1 MISLFLCIVSSF
13 AFEMLNFRLFEN
25 FDKNNDGI
33 ITHSQFIEGL
43 NRAFVAEVSDKQG
56 VEYDKVETNNFGRE
70 FLGEKKSDGRV
81 YLTDVKRWISSGEL
95 VKAFKEWKIINGE
108 GEEHLDPKHKHEM
121 RDRKYFR
128 KAPMMKRN
136 KKDL

>member
-43 NRAFVAEVSDKQG
+43 NRAFVAEVSDK
-56 VEYDKVETNNFGRE
+56 
-70 FLGEKKSDGRV
+70 
-81 YLTDVKRWISSGEL
+81 
-95 VKAFKEWKIINGE
+95 
-108 GEEHLDPKHKHEM
+108 
-121 RDRKYFR
+121 
-128 KAPMMKRN
+128 
-136 KKDL
+136 

>member
-1 MISLFLCIVSSF
+1 M
-13 AFEMLNFRLFEN
+13 
-25 FDKNNDGI
+25 
-33 ITHSQFIEGL
+33 
-43 NRAFVAEVSDKQG
+43 
-56 VEYDKVETNNFGRE
+56 ETNNFGRE

-81 YLTDVKRWISSGEL
+81 YLTDVKGWISSGEL
-95 VKAFKEWKIINGE
+95 VKAFKEWKIVNAE
-108 GEEHLDPKHKHEM
+108 GEEHLDPRHKHEK